1 MSCNNKEE
9 YSIPTTYHYRQVS
22 TKCGNTKYDGS
33 RAICDECRNNSDKMR
48 EIKEIEENLD
58 ADNAWLRSA
67 GWGEI

>member
-1 MSCNNKEE
+1 MSCDNEE
-9 YSIPTTYHYRQVS
+9 VDSIPPTYHYRRVS

-33 RAICDECRNNSDKMR
+33 RAICDECRNNPDKMR
-48 EIKEIEENLD
+48 EIADLQADVD

>member
-1 MSCNNKEE
+1 MSCDNEE
-9 YSIPTTYHYRQVS
+9 VYSIPTTYHYRRVS

-33 RAICDECRNNSDKMR
+33 RAICDECRNNPDKMR
-48 EIKEIEENLD
+48 EIADLQADVD